1 MDVDSYYY
9 RIDSR
14 NFVGSKVDQDQ
25 NTIVLSCLPGT
36 ISEIPDYLRCER
48 NGIIRS
54 SHDEEKI
61 QTKYY
66 LRDVIHLL
74 CFTLHALRSIIIC
87 EVTELRTQTIHSSKR
102 HHHKFITTVVQTVVH
117 TENYHVK
124 GIPVGAA
131 RTIEIIILNIRF

>member
-36 ISEIPDYLRCER
+36 ISEILDYVRCER

-54 SHDEEKI
+54 SHI
-61 QTKYY
+61 ICVMLSIFY
-66 LRDVIHLL
+66 
-74 CFTLHALRSIIIC
+74 ALRF
-87 EVTELRTQTIHSSKR
+87 T
-102 HHHKFITTVVQTVVH
+102 
-117 TENYHVK
+117 
-124 GIPVGAA
+124 
-131 RTIEIIILNIRF
+131 